1 MSEKDLQD
9 YRALLN
15 QTEKFRLKPE
25 QEEIIEKLMEDG
37 PELMLEEEA
46 EPTLELPSIWR

>member
-9 YRALLN
+9 YRTLLHQAN
-15 QTEKFRLKPE
+15 KSRLNPE

-37 PELMLEEEA
+37 PELMLEEET
-46 EPTLELPSIWR
+46 ESTLELPSIWR